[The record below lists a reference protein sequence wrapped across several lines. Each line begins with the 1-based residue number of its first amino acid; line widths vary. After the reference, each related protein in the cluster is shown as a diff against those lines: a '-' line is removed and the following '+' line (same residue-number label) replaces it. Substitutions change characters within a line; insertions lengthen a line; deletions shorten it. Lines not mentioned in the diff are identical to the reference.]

1 MGSTYNPL
9 TAPSYIA
16 GTLTISGAQIGVPQ
30 YLLALIQAQ
39 LEPNCP
45 GAALLVTV
53 CSDTNSVLIGAS
65 SRIAG
70 ALSATNYGYAL
81 QAGGSSYRFTGG
93 AGNSAPIADLQ
104 VFCATAATLHVEIY
118 S

>member
-9 TAPSYIA
+9 NAPGYVA
-16 GTLTISGAQIGVPQ
+16 GTLTLSAGAVTN
-30 YLLALIQAQ
+30 LLDLIKAQ

-45 GAALLVTV
+45 GAAIMVNLT
-53 CSDTNSVLIGAS
+53 SDTDLVYVGAS

-70 ALSATNYGYAL
+70 ALSATNYGYLLAS
-81 QAGGSSYRFTGG
+81 GGSVYKCSAG
-93 AGNSAPIADLQ
+93 AGNSAPIANIQLL
-104 VFCATAATLHVEIY
+104 CAAGATLHVEVY